1 MDLTHIT
8 SQSLRR
14 VLNLTERKDELVK
27 LVSELE
33 TEISKSLTG
42 AKATF
47 GKAFSKAVS
56 KPVSQPSKVAKKPAK
71 ARKGKRGGLKD
82 RVLALLASAGD
93 KGLRVKDIASKLG
106 TSTGNVSVWFSTTGK
121 SLTTKLQPGRY
132 AISAGTAVDVKPAS
146 SPARTA
152 KVSSKV
158 SSKVKAPAKKKRGL
172 TAAGRARL
180 SASMSA
186 RWAKR
191 RAANAPVAKKGSK
204 PSKA

>member
-33 TEISKSLTG
+33 TEIAKSLTG

-82 RVLALLASAGD
+82 RVLALLAAAGD

-158 SSKVKAPAKKKRGL
+158 KEPAKKKRGL

-204 PSKA
+204 PSKS

>member
-33 TEISKSLTG
+33 TEIAKSLTG

-56 KPVSQPSKVAKKPAK
+56 KPVSQPAKVAKKPAK
-71 ARKGKRGGLKD
+71 AAKAAKGKRGGLKD
-82 RVLALLASAGD
+82 RVLALLAAAGD

-146 SPARTA
+146 SPAPTA
-152 KVSSKV
+152 KVSSKG
-158 SSKVKAPAKKKRGL
+158 KVPAKKKRGL

>member
-33 TEISKSLTG
+33 TEIAKSLTG

-56 KPVSQPSKVAKKPAK
+56 KPVALPSKVAKKPAKAPKAAK

-82 RVLALLASAGD
+82 RVLALLAAAGD

-106 TSTGNVSVWFSTTGK
+106 TSTGNISVWFSTTGK

-132 AISAGTAVDVKPAS
+132 AISAGTAAEVKPAS
-146 SPARTA
+146 SPART
-152 KVSSKV
+152 
-158 SSKVKAPAKKKRGL
+158 KVKAPAKKKRGL

-191 RAANAPVAKKGSK
+191 RATNAPVAK